1 MNKQKEISIYTDGGY
16 RIHEDIGAYAGIII
30 LNKEVI
36 HEYTSHKTEST
47 NNRMEIT
54 AAIEGFRY
62 LDKFLEGKR
71 EEYIINVYTDSTYL
85 KNGATTWSHS
95 WVKKGF
101 EGVKNA
107 DLWEELYSVQR
118 KFNFHYHWVRS
129 HSGNPM
135 NEYVDTLCQEAM
147 DKALGNSI
155 SNSEHEA
162 AIKKK
167 TETKE
172 AQAPVQEIS
181 PPTPPKQDKYFTFV
195 PRHFEEERKIDG
207 AYIIAINHPVSK
219 ELARR
224 CKDSCRS
231 VGMDTCYWQG
241 VDGTGDEIKIPD
253 SLSWIPWHLIRVP
266 SNVYSNS
273 QIACFL
279 SHFSLWVHC
288 VQIGKPIVVLEHDF
302 IMTKKIEYAKYYNAI
317 QFLGCIEQVNGSMP
331 MIPSI
336 PPHASI
342 YGGTWRSICRAHA
355 YAIDPPVARLL
366 IAEVV
371 RLGMVKTLDIFIRA
385 DIFSIIQDDV
395 FGYDLR
401 GESTIRELGG
411 NEVDY

>member
-36 HEYTSHKTEST
+36 HEYASHETEST

-71 EEYIINVYTDSTYL
+71 KEYIINIYTDSVYL

-101 EGVKNA
+101 EGIKNA

-118 KFNFHYHWVRS
+118 KFNFHYHWVRA

-135 NEYVDTLCQEAM
+135 NEYVDTLCNEAM
-147 DKALGNSI
+147 DKALGEYI
-155 SNSEHEA
+155 SNSEHEV

-167 TETKE
+167 TEVKE
-172 AQAPVQEIS
+172 SQVPVQEIS
-181 PPTPPKQDKYFTFV
+181 PPPKQDRYFPFV

-207 AYIIAINHPVSK
+207 AYIIAINQPVSK

-231 VGMDTCYWQG
+231 VGMDTCYWEG

-288 VQIGKPIVVLEHDF
+288 VQIGKPIVVLEHDA
-302 IMTKKIEYAKYYNAI
+302 IMIKGIEYAKYYNSI
-317 QFLGCIEQVNGSMP
+317 QFLGCAEQVSGSMP
-331 MIPSI
+331 VVSGI

-385 DIFSIIQDDV
+385 DIFSIVQDDV
-395 FGYDLR
+395 YAYDLR

-411 NEVDY
+411 NEVDQ